1 MSTAVWVPLIMF
13 VLIFILRIPISL
25 GMLSAAILYLL
36 VKGANI
42 GQIVN
47 LVMFRLYSNYTVIAV
62 PLFVFSALV
71 MNTGKITEKVFN
83 FADALV
89 GRWKGGLGHVNVL
102 ASLIFSGMTGSAV
115 ADASGLGIMEIDAMR
130 KAGYDDGFS
139 CAVTASSAVIGPTF
153 PPSIPMLIY
162 AMLSG
167 ASVGALFL
175 GGVAPGV
182 LLAVVLMVYV
192 AYISNKRNYPRG
204 PQYTLREF
212 LVITFKAL
220 PALFTPVI
228 LLTCIYTGVV
238 TPTEA
243 AAVAALYA
251 LVVSIF
257 VYKSMGLKEL
267 FNVLKETV
275 KTTGNLGLIVGSAFA
290 FSYIAANERIPQT
303 FASFFLGITDNK
315 YVFLFIIN
323 IAFLILGM
331 FFDTSTIQLVFLPIV
346 LPVVNALG
354 IDLVHFGVVIC
365 LNMMIGLLTPP
376 FGMLLFITSGI
387 SGTPL
392 KDVIKETLPMTVVMI
407 IFLFILTFVPDIVM
421 FIPNHM
427 MAR

>member
-1 MSTAVWVPLIMF
+1 MSAAIWVPLIVF

-25 GMLSAAILYLL
+25 GLLSATILYLL
-36 VKGANI
+36 VKGASI
-42 GQIVN
+42 GQVVSF
-47 LVMFRLYSNYTVIAV
+47 VMFRLYSSFVLIAV

-71 MNTGKITEKVFN
+71 MNTGKITEKIFG
-83 FADALV
+83 FANTLV

-102 ASLIFSGMTGSAV
+102 ASLIFSGMSGSAI
-115 ADASGLGIMEIDAMR
+115 ADASGLGIMEIDSMK

-139 CAVTASSAVIGPTF
+139 CAITAASAVIGPTF

-162 AMLSG
+162 AMFSG

-182 LLAVVLMVYV
+182 LLAVVLMIYV
-192 AYISNKRNYPRG
+192 AYIANKRNYPRG
-204 PQYTLREF
+204 PQHTLREF
-212 LVITFKAL
+212 LVVTFKAL

-228 LLTCIYTGVV
+228 LLTCIYTGIV

-243 AAVAALYA
+243 AAIAALYA
-251 LVVSIF
+251 LVVSIL
-257 VYKSMGLKEL
+257 VYRSMGLKEL

-275 KTTGNLGLIVGSAFA
+275 KTTGNIGLIVGSALA
-290 FSYIAANERIPQT
+290 FSYIVASENISQT
-303 FASFFLGITDNK
+303 VASFVLGVTNNK
-315 YVFLFIIN
+315 YIFLFIIN

-331 FFDTSTIQLVFLPIV
+331 FLDTSAIQVIFLPLVI
-346 LPVVNALG
+346 PAAQALG

-365 LNMMIGLLTPP
+365 LNMMVGLLTPP

-387 SGTPL
+387 SRTPL
-392 KDVIKETLPMTVVMI
+392 KDVIKETLPMIVVMI
-407 IFLFILTFVPDIVM
+407 IFLFILTFVPGIIM

-427 MAR
+427 IAR